1 MEAAHCASLINMVSA
16 GSPNTFL
23 PLKLMDN
30 FWASIL
36 KLCKYSFFSLN
47 FHQSVLTIANN
58 FCLKESLSEDYQA
71 VSINAGQH
79 VS

>member
-1 MEAAHCASLINMVSA
+1 MRFCWSTTTSDVAAASVPRIRGHICSIMEAAHCASLINMVSA

-36 KLCKYSFFSLN
+36 KLCKCPVFFFEL
-47 FHQSVLTIANN
+47 
-58 FCLKESLSEDYQA
+58 
-71 VSINAGQH
+71 
-79 VS
+79 